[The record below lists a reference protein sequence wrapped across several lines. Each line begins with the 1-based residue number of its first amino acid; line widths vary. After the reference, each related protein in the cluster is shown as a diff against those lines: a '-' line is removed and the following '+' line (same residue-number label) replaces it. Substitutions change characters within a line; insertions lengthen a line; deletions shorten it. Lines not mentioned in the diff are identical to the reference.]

1 MTAYEIKKLVPDF
14 WNKHKNRL
22 IYSHDRYTWFDWDD
36 LYRMD
41 RDMFH
46 NMEHARSTFQL
57 KDDPVCYRRLA
68 VGEMR
73 SLFRHGH
80 SNFDVGNDCK
90 ISQLLYQKE
99 RQRAS
104 IDEPFGAWIDSV
116 DKESNF
122 GVNYLK
128 GFSNTKEVHTSVGKW
143 LRQLDLLEDIS
154 DANIEQYVNKLKA
167 KYVITETFSVV
178 SGESIRE
185 WYHGRRYAHNTGS
198 LEQSCMRHE
207 RCQDFL
213 DIYVHNDINMLILT
227 DQNGNLTGRA
237 LLWPRKLWNK
247 NYFDNCDVFM
257 DRIYGNDRVIQ
268 KFKDYANAQGWA
280 RKSEQTYNNTVG
292 VYFNGE
298 IFTKRMR
305 MNLDDVTFNEYPYM
319 DTFNRLD
326 DSCLKNHGEG
336 TVLDSTE
343 GGYSEPYAYCA
354 QCSATLQNEEDA
366 FYCEQESDYYC
377 EDHSVWSEWH
387 ETYIP
392 YESARDTTDGW
403 IYSDE
408 AIEDC
413 NGALHHEDN
422 VAETIFGKVYCQDE
436 LYRVTLENRNLYAS
450 SDNLLRN
457 RAGDLI
463 RILIEGQLSYV
474 INFSSEPEWYVDE
487 INDVVRRI
495 QYNDNTY
502 VTTYRNMCKFI
513 ELQNQLEH
521 A

>member
-14 WNKHKNRL
+14 WNKHKDKL
-22 IYSHDRYTWFDWDD
+22 IYSNDRYTWFDWDD

-46 NMEHARSTFQL
+46 NLEHARSTFQL
-57 KDDPVCYRRLA
+57 KDDPICYRRLA
-68 VGEMR
+68 VSEMR
-73 SLFRHGH
+73 SLFRHSH
-80 SNFDVGNDCK
+80 SNFDVGYDCK

-167 KYVITETFSVV
+167 KYVITETFSIV

-185 WYHGRRYAHNTGS
+185 WYHGRRYAPNTGS
-198 LEQSCMRHE
+198 LAQSCMRHE

-213 DIYVHNDINMLILT
+213 DIYVENDINMLILT
-227 DQNGNLTGRA
+227 DQHGNLTGRA
-237 LLWPRKLWNK
+237 LLWPRQLWNK
-247 NYFDNCDVFM
+247 NYFDNCNVFM

-268 KFKDYANAQGWA
+268 KFKDYAESNGWA
-280 RKSEQTYNNTVG
+280 RKSEQTYNNTLG

-298 IFTKRMR
+298 VFTKRMR

-319 DTFNRLD
+319 DTFNRLED
-326 DSCLKNHGEG
+326 GCLKNHGDG
-336 TVLDSTE
+336 TLLDSTE
-343 GGYSEPYAYCA
+343 GGYSEPYAHCA
-354 QCSATLQNEEDA
+354 QCGCTLHSEEDA

-392 YESARDTTDGW
+392 YGSAVDTASGW
-403 IYSDE
+403 IYGDE
-408 AIEDC
+408 AVEDC
-413 NGALHHEDN
+413 NGRLHHEDN
-422 VAETIFGKVYCQDE
+422 VRETIFGEIFCEDA
-436 LYRVTLENRNLYAS
+436 LYSVTLGTTNLYVS
-450 SDNLLRN
+450 SDNLLRDSN
-457 RAGDLI
+457 SDIVRM
-463 RILIEGQLSYV
+463 LIEGQRSYA
-474 INFSSEPEWYVDE
+474 IDFSLEPEWYENE

-513 ELQNQLEH
+513 QLQNQLEH

>member
-14 WNKHKNRL
+14 WNKHKDKL

-46 NMEHARSTFQL
+46 NLEHARSVFQL

-80 SNFDVGNDCK
+80 SNFDVGYDCK

-99 RQRAS
+99 RQRAN
-104 IDEPFGAWIDSV
+104 IDEPFGAWIESV

-128 GFSNTKEVHTSVGKW
+128 GFNNTKEVHTTVGKW
-143 LRQLDLLEDIS
+143 LRQLDLLDDIS
-154 DANIEQYVNKLKA
+154 DANIEQYVNKLKS
-167 KYVITETFSVV
+167 KYVITETFSIVE
-178 SGESIRE
+178 GEDIRK
-185 WYHGRRYAHNTGS
+185 WYHGEKYAHNTGS
-198 LEQSCMRHE
+198 LAQSCMRHE

-213 DIYVHNDINMLILT
+213 DIYVENDIKMLILT
-227 DQNGNLTGRA
+227 DQNGYLTGRA

-268 KFKDYANAQGWA
+268 KFKDYAQDNGWA

-292 VYFNGE
+292 VYFDGD

-305 MNLDDVTFNEYPYM
+305 MNLDDVSFNEYPYM

-326 DSCLKNHGEG
+326 DGCLKNHGEG
-336 TVLDSTE
+336 TMLDSTE
-343 GGYSEPYAYCA
+343 GGYSEPYAHCA
-354 QCSATLQNEEDA
+354 HCGDTLQCEDDA
-366 FYCEQESDYYC
+366 YYCEHDNDYYC
-377 EDHSVWSEWH
+377 QDHSVWSEWH

-392 YESARDTTDGW
+392 YGDARDTCDGW
-403 IYSDE
+403 IYNNE
-408 AIEDC
+408 CVEDH
-413 NGALHHEDN
+413 NGRLHHEDN
-422 VAETIFGKVYCQDE
+422 VRESVFGEVHNSDT
-436 LYRVTLENRNLYAS
+436 LYSVTLNNTNVYAT
-450 SDNLLRN
+450 SDDLLRDNYDNMIYMIIDGYRCKAIDFN
-457 RAGDLI
+457 R
-463 RILIEGQLSYV
+463 
-474 INFSSEPEWYVDE
+474 EPEWHTHE
-487 INDVVRRI
+487 IDDVVQRI
-495 QYNDNTY
+495 DYNGNTY
-502 VTTYRNMCKFI
+502 VTTYRNMCKYKYH
-513 ELQNQLEH
+513 N
-521 A
+521 